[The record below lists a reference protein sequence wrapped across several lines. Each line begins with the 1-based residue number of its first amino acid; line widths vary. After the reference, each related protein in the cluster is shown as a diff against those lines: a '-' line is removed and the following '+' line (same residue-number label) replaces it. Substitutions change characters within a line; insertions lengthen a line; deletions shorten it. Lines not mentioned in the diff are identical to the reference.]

1 MAARVPTALLPHMV
15 KIRAHG
21 IGLPILFPVGADGFA
36 SVSSIRLSIRF
47 LMQEPTVAI
56 EEEVVDPLTT
66 GVTHT
71 ISLEW
76 ERAADGSQIW
86 RLRLGKYRMYG
97 LTELQMAASTEIITP
112 RWSSTCTMQAP
123 SPAEQNVGPNTGL
136 ERLSLNCNPII
147 SLSLDSSGDG
157 ALRGVPLHSDL
168 KPEVQTPLPNAA
180 SVISTKKVS
189 SSALHPVT
197 VHGKNVVQC
206 LERLATMP
214 DRKNVLKKLDYSSI
228 KLQTVKFLPPQFD
241 SDVLFHFPPVGDS
254 AKHSKAKFMEGMDKQ
269 YDGHMWT
276 KTMTTNISNKMGLSF
291 RFSNCVGHLR
301 CANPSC
307 DFFARTHRT
316 STVNETEFEG
326 STTLSFLPGFP
337 SPSGSTLVCKI
348 CKEPP
353 TCIATCCAVIYYV
366 HGDAT
371 MTWVETIPF
380 FFCADD
386 IERCVKGSR
395 RKWVTRFS
403 DVEGQPPIPAIWPVK
418 IGTNLKG

>member
-1 MAARVPTALLPHMV
+1 MP
-15 KIRAHG
+15 
-21 IGLPILFPVGADGFA
+21 D
-36 SVSSIRLSIRF
+36 
-47 LMQEPTVAI
+47 
-56 EEEVVDPLTT
+56 
-66 GVTHT
+66 
-71 ISLEW
+71 
-76 ERAADGSQIW
+76 
-86 RLRLGKYRMYG
+86 
-97 LTELQMAASTEIITP
+97 
-112 RWSSTCTMQAP
+112 
-123 SPAEQNVGPNTGL
+123 TGL

-147 SLSLDSSGDG
+147 SLSSDSSGDG
-157 ALRGVPLHSDL
+157 ALRGVSLHLDL

-197 VHGKNVVQC
+197 AHGKNVVQC

-214 DRKNVLKKLDYSSI
+214 SRKNVLKKLDYSSI

-241 SDVLFHFPPVGDS
+241 GDVLFHFPPVGDS

-276 KTMTTNISNKMGLSF
+276 KMMTTNISNKMGLSF
-291 RFSNCVGHLR
+291 RSSNCVGHLR

-307 DFFARTHRT
+307 DFLARTHRT

-337 SPSGSTLVCKI
+337 PPSGSILVCKI

-353 TCIATCCAVIYYV
+353 TCIATCSAVIYYV

-371 MTWVETIPF
+371 MTRAYVHLGEH
-380 FFCADD
+380 
-386 IERCVKGSR
+386 RH
-395 RKWVTRFS
+395 
-403 DVEGQPPIPAIWPVK
+403 PVK
-418 IGTNLKG
+418 TGDCRSSRQRIDALIQDHVEKAPQATRSAIVLEASKDMLGDFLLRNEDEAPKVLSLEELEPVFDCCKDLSSPSIRNRVVTFKYLRRFGEMDAITKLRGLSNWAFVQRNMFPGQGNDSDKVFVFKMLELGPGSGVDLVKRM